1 MNVVIQTEINLR
13 NCFSNSRLLFM
24 VEQNYVQKSLQEGV
38 NMCIL
43 LIIIN
48 IIPLMSSAVANLSF
62 LTVLH
67 GHTTPFFSEF
77 GLLHQLTC
85 YRWSLKASLTGL
97 IQLLLMCSE
106 GT

>member
-1 MNVVIQTEINLR
+1 
-13 NCFSNSRLLFM
+13 
-24 VEQNYVQKSLQEGV
+24 
-38 NMCIL
+38 
-43 LIIIN
+43 
-48 IIPLMSSAVANLSF
+48 MSSAVANLSF
-62 LTVLH
+62 LIVLH

-85 YRWSLKASLTGL
+85 HRWSLKASLTGL